1 LEDLGDFGAISEGS
15 FFQSGG
21 GFIPGTVDNTLGTI
35 TFNANTLLGPP
46 PGLDGGGTLLEFQFM
61 ALAAGIS
68 SLDLAN
74 IFLLDSNLDSTD
86 FTSTNGSVEVL
97 AGGGGGGGPVPS
109 PEPATLLLLT
119 GALGFLLLLVTFKR
133 A

>member
-1 LEDLGDFGAISEGS
+1 
-15 FFQSGG
+15 
-21 GFIPGTVDNTLGTI
+21 
-35 TFNANTLLGPP
+35 
-46 PGLDGGGTLLEFQFM
+46 M
-61 ALAAGIS
+61 ALAAGIG

-74 IFLLDSNLDSTD
+74 IFLLGSNLDSTD